1 MSIYNDRLG
10 VKKNRKNFK
19 INIPLDLACSNTPKI
34 LQKEKIDGICINND
48 RLVGRKNRQDSKVNI
63 SLVMESANAQKD
75 EKEKIDEMDSTVSN
89 MFTSQ

>member
-1 MSIYNDRLG
+1 MIDEDRTYENE
-10 VKKNRKNFK
+10 VRF
-19 INIPLDLACSNTPKI
+19 
-34 LQKEKIDGICINND
+34 NND

-89 MFTSQ
+89 MFISQ

>member
-1 MSIYNDRLG
+1 MIDEDRTYENE
-10 VKKNRKNFK
+10 VRY
-19 INIPLDLACSNTPKI
+19 
-34 LQKEKIDGICINND
+34 NND

-75 EKEKIDEMDSTVSN
+75 EKEKIDEMDSAVSN

>member
-1 MSIYNDRLG
+1 MIDEDRTYENE
-10 VKKNRKNFK
+10 VRF
-19 INIPLDLACSNTPKI
+19 
-34 LQKEKIDGICINND
+34 NND